1 MMKRSRWWLFIGTA
15 AFLGVLLLVGSAFAQ
30 TPTPTPTPTKPRFN
44 FADAFLTHLAQGLG
58 IDKNRLIDQI
68 RTAARATVDE
78 AAQQGALTTDQA
90 QRLKQRID
98 QATPEHLL
106 HPFGKPFHGRPG
118 WGRPGKFGDLWLA
131 AAQKLG
137 LTVDQLRAELR
148 AGKSLAQIAQEKG
161 VGRDDLKA
169 ALLQAARNR
178 IQQAQQQGRLTQQQ
192 ADQILSRLESQIDR
206 LIDATPRP
214 RHGQPPGPTP
224 TPTPVPPRA

>member
-1 MMKRSRWWLFIGTA
+1 MLKRSRWWLFVGIA
-15 AFLGVLLLVGSAFAQ
+15 AFLGVLLVVGSAFAQ

-58 IDKNRLIDQI
+58 IDKNRLVDQI
-68 RTAARATVDE
+68 KAAARATVDE
-78 AAQQGALTTDQA
+78 ATQQGALTADQA

-98 QATPEHLL
+98 QATPEQLL

-118 WGRPGKFGDLWLA
+118 WGRPGKFGWFGDLWQA

-137 LTVDQLRAELR
+137 LTADQLRAELR
-148 AGKSLAQIAQEKG
+148 AGKSLAQIAQERG
-161 VGRDDLKA
+161 VSRDDLKA

-178 IQQAQQQGRLTQQQ
+178 LQQAQQQGRLTQQQ
-192 ADQILSRLESQIDR
+192 ADQILSRLESQLDR

-214 RHGQPPGPTP
+214 
-224 TPTPVPPRA
+224 